1 MRRKMLLVFSGT
13 DGAGK
18 STQINLL
25 QKYHFADQQRVICIW
40 ARGGYTPGFEA
51 IKKLVRIMLGR
62 RLPPSGNN
70 SSRAQSLS
78 RPHIARLWLSIAII
92 DLFFYWGIYLRFQ
105 RLLGRVVICDRYI
118 DDTRLDFKRNFTNII
133 FEKSLLWKM
142 LEWTVPKP
150 DASFLLWVPVEVS
163 IKRSLEKNEP
173 FPDDEDTLRWR
184 LQSYMDESLFPSNRY
199 VRIDCQQ
206 DVETISSQITSHL
219 STLIQVR

>member
-1 MRRKMLLVFSGT
+1 MLLVFSGT

-25 QKYHFADQQRVICIW
+25 QKYHFSDQQRVIRIW

-118 DDTRLDFKRNFTNII
+118 DDTRLDFKRNFPHVS
-133 FEKSLLWKM
+133 FESFFLWKL
-142 LEWTVPKP
+142 LERTIPTP

-163 IKRSLEKNEP
+163 IKRSIEKNEP
-173 FPDDEDTLRWR
+173 FPDDEETLRWR
-184 LQSYMDESLFPSNRY
+184 LQSYMDEALFPSNRY
-199 VRIDCQQ
+199 IRIDCQQ
-206 DVETISSQITSHL
+206 DIDSVSSQIKSHL
-219 STLIQVR
+219 MSVLQKS